1 LVRPFLFIL
10 FLGVL
15 ARGQS
20 LEDAVRGIARNI
32 LAPGETHHVTERSLA
47 PEFAAET
54 TRARTLLERALRRPT
69 PRDARMVEVV
79 VTATE
84 NISGPLLVVQVQ
96 KGDEQFVETAA
107 YISQPA
113 PPVSRPSLVSNL
125 LWQQQEPI
133 LDLALSEGGAGD
145 RMLVLSAARI
155 ERLKRDNGKWVE
167 ADSSPL
173 ETLAPSRDPRGRLL
187 ISEDTVTAFLSGGT
201 CEGKW
206 SPSLQ
211 LTCTQTA
218 GDFPAEGEQLHFS
231 SGENTLE
238 TANGEKFYSIARA
251 GDFRL
256 VAWIDGKV
264 HGARG
269 QQAFTIS
276 EWGSDIAHLPA
287 RCAAN
292 PMVVSSSAA
301 AAESI
306 AAYEITGPNPRRV
319 SDPLPMQ
326 GWVTALWP
334 ASGGALAVVHET
346 ATGRYAAYFVSLDC
360 GN

>member
-1 LVRPFLFIL
+1 ML
-10 FLGVL
+10 FLGVF

-32 LAPGETHHVTERSLA
+32 LAPGETPHVAERSLA

-54 TRARTLLERALRRPT
+54 TRARALLERALRRPA
-69 PRDARMVEVV
+69 PREARMVEVV

-84 NISGPLLVVQVQ
+84 NIGGPLLVVQVQ

-113 PPVSRPSLVSNL
+113 APVSRPLLISNL
-125 LWQQQEPI
+125 LLEQQEPI
-133 LDLALSEGGAGD
+133 LDLSLTDD
-145 RMLVLSAARI
+145 RMLVLSSARI

-187 ISEDTVTAFLSGGT
+187 ISEDSMTAFLSGGT

-206 SPSLQ
+206 TPSLQ

-238 TANGEKFYSIARA
+238 TASGEKFYSIARA

-256 VAWIDGKV
+256 VASIDGKI

-276 EWGSDIAHLPA
+276 EWGSDIAALPA
-287 RCAAN
+287 RCAPN
-292 PMVVSSSAA
+292 PIVVSSSAA

-346 ATGRYAAYFVSLDC
+346 ATGRYAAYFISLDC
-360 GN
+360 DN